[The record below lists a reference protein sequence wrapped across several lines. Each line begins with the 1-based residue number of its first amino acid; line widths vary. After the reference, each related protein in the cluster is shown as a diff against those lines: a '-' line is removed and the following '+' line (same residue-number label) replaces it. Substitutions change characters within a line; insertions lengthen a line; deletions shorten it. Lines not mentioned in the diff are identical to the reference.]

1 METCHF
7 VCYIGDKITEGED
20 MSDDTRLERIER
32 KLDEVGQAIV
42 ALARMEERMITLF
55 KRMDGLDQEQ
65 TQQGRRLQV
74 VESKVGNNGQALR
87 FAERVFWI
95 VVTSGVGYLFW
106 LAKGGS

>member
-1 METCHF
+1 MR
-7 VCYIGDKITEGED
+7 YIYAHHTASAKAAKDEK

-65 TQQGRRLQV
+65 NHQGRRITL
-74 VESKVGNNGQALR
+74 VENKVGNNGQMLR
-87 FAERVFWI
+87 FAERAFWI
-95 VVTSGVGYLFW
+95 VITAAVAYAFTQMRT
-106 LAKGGS
+106 